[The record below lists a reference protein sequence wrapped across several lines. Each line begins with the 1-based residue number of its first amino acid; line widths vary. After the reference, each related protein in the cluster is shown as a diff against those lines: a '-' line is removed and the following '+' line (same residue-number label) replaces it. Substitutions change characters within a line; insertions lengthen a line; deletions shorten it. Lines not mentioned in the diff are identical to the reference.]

1 MDDAFWGLDSDAPW
15 AAAGGCRTRSRI
27 EALDGTRQTPGGQLA
42 GSFFAQTLMLGMQP
56 RHDAA

>member
-1 MDDAFWGLDSDAPW
+1 VTHHG
-15 AAAGGCRTRSRI
+15 
-27 EALDGTRQTPGGQLA
+27 RQQEVPHTLADPRHLTGHVRHPARQLA